1 MGVRVVVE
9 QGFDAASFV
18 DNVKADLEIQILR
31 EMRGIR
37 MDLVNECRGYNTYQ
51 DQTTN
56 LRSSIGGFIVVDGV
70 IDSMSEFE
78 QLPPKLKDTTG
89 KVEYNGGERGRAYA
103 EELAANETQN
113 IVLGIVAGMQ
123 YAQAVESKGYD
134 VISGSTILSERL
146 IKEALK
152 DIAENE

>member
-18 DNVKADLEIQILR
+18 DNVKADLETQILR

-78 QLPPKLKDTTG
+78 QLPPRIKDTTG
-89 KVEYNGGERGRAYA
+89 NVEYNGGEQGRAYA